1 LTGLKRWLWNDQ
13 TLRPRTIGL
22 LATYRY

>member
-1 LTGLKRWLWNDQ
+1 LKRWLWTDQ